1 MPSVA
6 APPPGEREHGGEGE
20 RVPARGEEARRP
32 GSRSSAIGDG
42 RWAGTQSS
50 MPGKEP
56 SSRREPAPA
65 MQRVGPLFGWAG
77 VHLRGDWDVREKEA
91 KNENRERLLRYAE
104 HGYEGKRNAAQS
116 QKC

>member
-1 MPSVA
+1 
-6 APPPGEREHGGEGE
+6 
-20 RVPARGEEARRP
+20 
-32 GSRSSAIGDG
+32 
-42 RWAGTQSS
+42 
-50 MPGKEP
+50 
-56 SSRREPAPA
+56 